1 MRRQIPLAI
10 ALVAGLFGALSY
22 FIQDPTV
29 QDIREQLLAWL
40 RLIGAFA
47 IGIGIVS
54 FLRNHGKKVTRQV
67 SGWAFNA
74 VAIASFVAMTTIGLF
89 GGIGDSSLF
98 RKMFDFGQVPM
109 EATMFSLLAF
119 FIASAAFRAF
129 RARTKEATLLLLAAV
144 VVMLGRV
151 ANIDW
156 LSQAT
161 EWILAVPNTA
171 AARGI
176 TIGVGLGIV
185 ATALKIVLGIE
196 RSYLGG
202 E

>member
-74 VAIASFVAMTTIGLF
+74 VAIASFLAMSTIGLF
-89 GGIGDSSLF
+89 GGISDSSLF
-98 RKMFDFGQVPM
+98 RKMFDFAQVPM

>member
-29 QDIREQLLAWL
+29 QDIREQLLTWL

-54 FLRNHGKKVTRQV
+54 FLRNHGKKVSRQA

-74 VAIASFVAMTTIGLF
+74 VAIASFVAMMTIGLF

-98 RKMFDFGQVPM
+98 RKMFDFAQVPM

-176 TIGVGLGIV
+176 TIGVGLGMV

>member
-54 FLRNHGKKVTRQV
+54 FLRNHGRKVSRQTP
-67 SGWAFNA
+67 GWAFNV
-74 VAIASFVAMTTIGLF
+74 VAITAFLGMTSIGLF

-98 RKMFDFGQVPM
+98 RKLFDFAQMPM

-129 RARTKEATLLLLAAV
+129 RARTKEATLLLLAAI

-151 ANIDW
+151 ANVDW
-156 LSQAT
+156 LSQVT